1 MRSAVRHDSPW
12 DAVLFD
18 LDGTI
23 ADTIPL
29 ILACYRE
36 MMLEH
41 FGHEGDPQAWLTTIG
56 RPLPISLRAIATSTE
71 EALALRET
79 YKRIQAGLH
88 DEMVRAYEGIPEL
101 VQAEV
106 VRNSRRAIVTSK
118 GAPMTVRTMTV
129 CGVIDA
135 FDTVITA
142 DDVKFPKPDP
152 EPVHMALERLGVE
165 ASRRVVFIGDSAH
178 DIEAG
183 RAAGITTVGVTWG
196 ALGRGALEG
205 AGPTHVVDRVA
216 DLGPILDGGDL
227 VS

>member
-1 MRSAVRHDSPW
+1 MNSPW

-41 FGHEGDPQAWLTTIG
+41 FGHEGDPQEWLTTIG
-56 RPLPISLRAIATSTE
+56 RPLPISLREISRDAE
-71 EALALRET
+71 EALDLRAT
-79 YKRIQAGLH
+79 YKRIQARLH
-88 DEMVRAYEGIPEL
+88 DDMVRAYDGIPEI
-101 VQAEV
+101 VYAEV
-106 VRNSRRAIVTSK
+106 ERRSRRAIVTSK
-118 GAPMTVRTMTV
+118 GAPMTVQTMTA

-142 DDVKFPKPDP
+142 DDVGFPKPDP
-152 EPVHMALERLGVE
+152 EPVHRALERLGVK
-165 ASRRVVFIGDSAH
+165 ASRRVIFIGDSAH

-183 RAAGITTVGVTWG
+183 RAAGVTTVGVTWG

-205 AGPTHVVDRVA
+205 AGPTHVVDKVA
-216 DLGPILDGGDL
+216 ELRPILDGEGIL
-227 VS
+227 P